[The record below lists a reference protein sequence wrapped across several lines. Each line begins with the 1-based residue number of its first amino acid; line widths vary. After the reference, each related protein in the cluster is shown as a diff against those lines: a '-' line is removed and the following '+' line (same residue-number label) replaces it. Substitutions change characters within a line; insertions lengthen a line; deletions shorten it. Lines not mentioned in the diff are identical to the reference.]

1 MNILNTL
8 KPSQMKFIKT
18 VRLNKDEVLFR
29 ENDKCDSIG
38 IIIDGEV
45 SIVTYLNDGNEVVFN
60 KLKKNDIFGNNLVF
74 SSFPYYKGNI
84 ITNISSEIALIK
96 KKDLLYLLRNNE
108 AFMIEYLNIQSDFTK
123 TLNDK
128 IKMLSMD
135 SAEERLLYYL
145 HENSNSIE
153 IDSISS
159 LAKELYIQRE
169 TLSRLVTKLQK
180 QNIIIHKDN
189 SIKIK

>member
-18 VRLNKDEVLFR
+18 MHLNKDEVLFR

-96 KKDLLYLLRNNE
+96 KKDLLDLLRNNE
-108 AFMIEYLNIQSDFTK
+108 AFMVEYLNIQSDFTK

-128 IKMLSMD
+128 IKLLSMD

-180 QNIIIHKDN
+180 QNIIIRKDN